1 MPANDGGPVFELA
14 RNSYAGT
21 TTEKKEPA
29 CSAWRALHP
38 IIKVAFSRL
47 RIVLELASEPRCPH
61 RAPSPPVREPLTDNS
76 RGEKTNE
83 PEVRTCPINTKGDT
97 VFDQGAYS
105 LLEARN
111 TVLDGPFALFES
123 PCVVFILHLAW
134 HKLPQTTAV
143 VHGKE
148 NEEGG

>member
-83 PEVRTCPINTKGDT
+83 PERKVKGVGSELLPLLLDCCYCCSEWEESRSSILRILESLT
-97 VFDQGAYS
+97 GVFD
-105 LLEARN
+105 
-111 TVLDGPFALFES
+111 
-123 PCVVFILHLAW
+123 
-134 HKLPQTTAV
+134 
-143 VHGKE
+143 
-148 NEEGG
+148 